1 MMRLK
6 PSGIK
11 RTSSWVF
18 NERKHRVARQISLG
32 EIIEGFG
39 GKKKFEQVKYRKQ
52 NKSLQQ

>member
-39 GKKKFEQVKYRKQ
+39 EK
-52 NKSLQQ
+52 KSLNK